1 VASLSD
7 SALMPLSLAGFGVLA
22 GVTSVAVAC
31 AVCGGEFLLQMAS
44 TLSRRQVRQLRA
56 DGTVLAS
63 HPV

>member
-7 SALMPLSLAGFGVLA
+7 SALMPLSLAG
-22 GVTSVAVAC
+22 VTSVAVAC
-31 AVCGGEFLLQMAS
+31 AVCGGAFLLQMAS